1 MVACNPLSHEFST
14 TDSKDAF
21 SLRSCSARCGDSRR
35 PRVCIQ
41 RDVGL
46 TDVIASLE
54 TPGSNAVSWS
64 SLQAHPP
71 MDSGPICVALRKTRK
86 LQLVFEGLMMIS
98 SSKHEDMR
106 TPSQILRFIVT
117 KSEKPFVDGVRLRRS
132 GFSLKHLFP
141 SPGVEIGI
149 HANKQESE

>member
-1 MVACNPLSHEFST
+1 MVACNPLSHNEFST
-14 TDSKDAF
+14 TESKDAL
-21 SLRSCSARCGDSRR
+21 SLQSCSARCGDSGR

-71 MDSGPICVALRKTRK
+71 MEPISVALRKTRK

-98 SSKHEDMR
+98 RRR
-106 TPSQILRFIVT
+106 TL
-117 KSEKPFVDGVRLRRS
+117 KSTLHPAIFWEMVKFVDLGVLYL
-132 GFSLKHLFP
+132 SLVLP
-141 SPGVEIGI
+141 V
-149 HANKQESE
+149 

>member
-1 MVACNPLSHEFST
+1 MVACNPLSHEVST

-21 SLRSCSARCGDSRR
+21 SLQSCSARCGDSRR

-46 TDVIASLE
+46 TEVIASLE

-106 TPSQILRFIVT
+106 TPSQIFRFMLRNP
-117 KSEKPFVDGVRLRRS
+117 KKYLWAALALRENPITWNLELTQADKR
-132 GFSLKHLFP
+132 GA
-141 SPGVEIGI
+141 ENQI
-149 HANKQESE
+149 